1 MAKPNPD
8 ATVHVLVGMVP
19 VVPMIF
25 RFSVGSGNTAA
36 GAGMMTACL
45 AIWGLGYWMALTT
58 PPRRRSVNA
67 LLGLVAVF
75 AGLIMP
81 LVGFAV
87 LAVVR
92 SIRKSAKNR
101 ESLAAGRLEGPPG
114 RKAAA
119 SEALPARERGEPI
132 LAPNMV
138 DAELLPFLNR
148 AGWSSNEK
156 MASER
161 LVAGYD
167 NSPLVSLGW
176 DSPHMV
182 VIGDASLLT
191 PQNKATAL
199 ANLRKRPDR
208 PHWEKASMDLPEGS
222 ADVFVRLGDVMT
234 ASDLWDPEFVR
245 DALRL
250 AGSDRVFFAVPTRE
264 SMVMATSPD
273 PVARL
278 AMARIQDHEHGEFV
292 IGTEII
298 AFDGEDFVVMTPMVD
313 RGQAPLH

>member
-1 MAKPNPD
+1 MAEAKDRNT
-8 ATVHVLVGMVP
+8 TVHLLIGIVAG
-19 VVPMIF
+19 VPMLTVFAVASETGIA
-25 RFSVGSGNTAA
+25 RAWAMAA
-36 GAGMMTACL
+36 WL

-67 LLGLVAVF
+67 VLGFVAVF
-75 AGLIMP
+75 AGIIKP
-81 LVGFAV
+81 LAGFAV
-87 LAVVR
+87 LAFMWPVR
-92 SIRKSAKNR
+92 QSAKKR
-101 ESLAAGRLEGPPG
+101 ESLPTGRFEGPSAP
-114 RKAAA
+114 KAATPA
-119 SEALPARERGEPI
+119 QLAARERLERL

-138 DAELLPFLNR
+138 DTELVPLLNP
-148 AGWSSNEK
+148 ASWTSKDK

-161 LVAGYD
+161 LIAGYD

-176 DSPHMV
+176 DSPRMV

-208 PHWEKASMDLPEGS
+208 PEWEQTSMDLPEGS

-278 AMARIQDHEHGEFV
+278 AMARVQDDEHGEFV

-298 AFDGEDFVVMTPMVD
+298 AFDGEEFVVMTPVVD
-313 RGQAPLH
+313 RGH